1 MTRTLDNPPILLYD
15 GGMSVTHTQIMDA
28 VAAIPDWFYEGANN
42 EEILGFVADFAD
54 CDKWE
59 IARDPFRAFALET
72 VVVARRRA

>member
-1 MTRTLDNPPILLYD
+1 
-15 GGMSVTHTQIMDA
+15 MDA